1 MKTVYLFTNT
11 FPYGIN
17 SETFIEE
24 EMRVAGNLGLH
35 IVVLPL
41 HRKKVCRCVPSNVEI
56 CNSLADTSFIKKIY
70 IACLMLFSLH
80 FWKMLWIKDRPRS
93 PNEFYQGIKYPVSY
107 THLTLPTIA

>member
-41 HRKKVCRCVPSNVEI
+41 HRKKVCRCVQDKYRESTPFYGI
-56 CNSLADTSFIKKIY
+56 QQ
-70 IACLMLFSLH
+70 
-80 FWKMLWIKDRPRS
+80 KDW
-93 PNEFYQGIKYPVSY
+93 
-107 THLTLPTIA
+107 

>member
-41 HRKKVCRCVPSNVEI
+41 HRKKVCRCVPSQTVF
-56 CNSLADTSFIKKIY
+56 ATSY
-70 IACLMLFSLH
+70 FS
-80 FWKMLWIKDRPRS
+80 IVC
-93 PNEFYQGIKYPVSY
+93 E
-107 THLTLPTIA
+107 

>member
-56 CNSLADTSFIKKIY
+56 CNSLADTSFISRMRILLFLSLRP
-70 IACLMLFSLH
+70 AVGCLLAGG
-80 FWKMLWIKDRPRS
+80 
-93 PNEFYQGIKYPVSY
+93 N
-107 THLTLPTIA
+107 

>member
-80 FWKMLWIKDRPRS
+80 FWKCYGLKIDHVLPMNFIKELS
-93 PNEFYQGIKYPVSY
+93 ICMVLFG
-107 THLTLPTIA
+107 

>member
-80 FWKMLWIKDRPRS
+80 FWKMLLKIDHVLPMNFIKELS
-93 PNEFYQGIKYPVSY
+93 ICMVLFG
-107 THLTLPTIA
+107 

>member
-41 HRKKVCRCVPSNVEI
+41 IERRFVGVYLQMSKFVIHWLIRV
-56 CNSLADTSFIKKIY
+56 L
-70 IACLMLFSLH
+70 
-80 FWKMLWIKDRPRS
+80 
-93 PNEFYQGIKYPVSY
+93 
-107 THLTLPTIA
+107 

>member
-56 CNSLADTSFIKKIY
+56 CNSLADTSFIKENNISLV
-70 IACLMLFSLH
+70 CMLFSLH
-80 FWKMLWIKDRPRS
+80 FW
-93 PNEFYQGIKYPVSY
+93 
-107 THLTLPTIA
+107 

>member
-41 HRKKVCRCVPSNVEI
+41 LEN
-56 CNSLADTSFIKKIY
+56 
-70 IACLMLFSLH
+70 
-80 FWKMLWIKDRPRS
+80 
-93 PNEFYQGIKYPVSY
+93 PV
-107 THLTLPTIA
+107 

>member
-41 HRKKVCRCVPSNVEI
+41 HRKRFVGVYLQMSKFVIHWLIRV
-56 CNSLADTSFIKKIY
+56 L
-70 IACLMLFSLH
+70 
-80 FWKMLWIKDRPRS
+80 
-93 PNEFYQGIKYPVSY
+93 
-107 THLTLPTIA
+107 